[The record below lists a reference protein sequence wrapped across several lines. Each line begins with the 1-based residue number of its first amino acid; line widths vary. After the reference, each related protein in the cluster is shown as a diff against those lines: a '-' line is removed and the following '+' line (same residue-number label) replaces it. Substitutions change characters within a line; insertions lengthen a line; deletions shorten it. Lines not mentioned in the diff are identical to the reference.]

1 MERADEFL
9 VIGEKV
15 QELEEAGYNCFV
27 FYYGNVFNL
36 VILVMENPLSEDPG
50 MLIKLSL
57 CDFDAFGDFL
67 EEFQKRA
74 NCLIYGR

>member
-1 MERADEFL
+1 MERVDEFL

-15 QELEEAGYNCFV
+15 QELEEAGYSCFV
-27 FYYGNVFNL
+27 LYYGHVFDWEIY
-36 VILVMENPLSEDPG
+36 VKENPWSKESER
-50 MLIKLSL
+50 LIDLSL
-57 CDFDAFGDFL
+57 YDFDAFGDFL